1 MLTDIFLI
9 HPLKSFIRNGRLK
22 RTLLSYIIFI
32 ITLVYLFVFLLYI
45 GSHLNA
51 ILTFNG
57 ENPIVK
63 FNSLILYYLLIDLI
77 IRIFFKK
84 RRGLNL
90 IPYLRCPIKRSVII
104 NYIIVQ
110 NLFDF
115 INLVP
120 LFFIIPFSW
129 KIIYLEYGIMLA
141 LNYQLFLTIAILI
154 NCYLASIIKLIIH
167 KNITFIWLPIII
179 LISILIKSFRQQIIN
194 ISGSLGEQI
203 INFNY
208 FLLIFQITFLV
219 IIIATLKYLYAKSFY
234 LEDSFRVLYNKKPFA
249 VSLQSN
255 FFKNSIT
262 WSYFILELKLLIR
275 NKRTIQTLIIF
286 PVLPVLLFMNILNN
300 EHNIFLE
307 LMAFILIFG
316 FFPVLYGQNLFNWE
330 STFFDGKMARENYIT
345 SYLCSKFYLMFFVS
359 ILILLFTMVL
369 IFIKNEYPM
378 LYISIFL
385 FVNGIVNIFVIFI
398 GTFNKSRINLNEHF
412 FLNYQGLSV
421 LQLILP
427 ILILI
432 LPMIF
437 LKILEIFFGIKFII
451 LICCLS
457 GGFLIILH
465 KLIIRNFIK
474 PFFLKRKY
482 INMEGFRKLYE

>member
-9 HPLKSFIRNGRLK
+9 HQLKSFIRNGRLK

-203 INFNY
+203 I
-208 FLLIFQITFLV
+208 IF
-219 IIIATLKYLYAKSFY
+219 
-234 LEDSFRVLYNKKPFA
+234 
-249 VSLQSN
+249 
-255 FFKNSIT
+255 
-262 WSYFILELKLLIR
+262 
-275 NKRTIQTLIIF
+275 
-286 PVLPVLLFMNILNN
+286 M
-300 EHNIFLE
+300 
-307 LMAFILIFG
+307 
-316 FFPVLYGQNLFNWE
+316 
-330 STFFDGKMARENYIT
+330 
-345 SYLCSKFYLMFFVS
+345 
-359 ILILLFTMVL
+359 
-369 IFIKNEYPM
+369 
-378 LYISIFL
+378 
-385 FVNGIVNIFVIFI
+385 
-398 GTFNKSRINLNEHF
+398 
-412 FLNYQGLSV
+412 
-421 LQLILP
+421 
-427 ILILI
+427 
-432 LPMIF
+432 
-437 LKILEIFFGIKFII
+437 
-451 LICCLS
+451 
-457 GGFLIILH
+457 
-465 KLIIRNFIK
+465 
-474 PFFLKRKY
+474 Y
-482 INMEGFRKLYE
+482 INKNTKNKF